1 LNFKLTIVR
10 RNEDFLN
17 KPLYS
22 DLRVKRSEVTAKLPE
37 SFMENR
43 PDMYSAVLQSS
54 IHLILSHH
62 SDLFDQK
69 SIEILD
75 QILNLN
81 EKSLILLSRA
91 IGRKFAWLR
100 VDSFFQYLPIEND
113 LEDVLNDL
121 LDSNI
126 LETLESDSKLDFDY
140 IWDASSCLQEDELK
154 SFSRLIS
161 NGPNKGG
168 EG

>member
-1 LNFKLTIVR
+1 
-10 RNEDFLN
+10 
-17 KPLYS
+17 
-22 DLRVKRSEVTAKLPE
+22 
-37 SFMENR
+37 MEMR

-54 IHLILSHH
+54 IQLILSHH
-62 SDLFDQK
+62 SDLFDQN
-69 SIEILD
+69 SIDVLE
-75 QILNLN
+75 QILNID
-81 EKSLILLSRA
+81 EKGLILLSRA
-91 IGRKFAWLR
+91 ISRKFTWLR
-100 VDSFFQYLPIEND
+100 VDSFFKYLPIEND

-126 LETLESDSKLDFDY
+126 LEILDSESNFDFDCV
-140 IWDASSCLQEDELK
+140 WDASSCLQEDELK

>member
-1 LNFKLTIVR
+1 LKVSNLDI
-10 RNEDFLN
+10 
-17 KPLYS
+17 
-22 DLRVKRSEVTAKLPE
+22 
-37 SFMENR
+37 MEMR

-62 SDLFDQK
+62 SDLFDQN
-69 SIEILD
+69 SIDILE
-75 QILNLN
+75 QITNLN
-81 EKSLILLSRA
+81 EKGLILLSRA
-91 IGRKFAWLR
+91 IGRKFTWLR
-100 VDSFFQYLPIEND
+100 VDSFFKYLPIEND

-121 LDSNI
+121 LDSDI
-126 LETLESDSKLDFDY
+126 LEILDSESKLDFDSV
-140 IWDASSCLQEDELK
+140 WDASSCLQEDELK

>member
-1 LNFKLTIVR
+1 VR
-10 RNEDFLN
+10 RNEDIMHELFYL
-17 KPLYS
+17 
-22 DLRVKRSEVTAKLPE
+22 DLGLKMSEVTAKLPE
-37 SFMENR
+37 NFAENR
-43 PDMYSAVLQSS
+43 PDIYSTVLQSS

-69 SIEILD
+69 SIKILD
-75 QILNLN
+75 QILHLN
-81 EKSLILLSRA
+81 EKGLILLSRA

-100 VDSFFQYLPIEND
+100 VDSFFKYLPIEND

-121 LDSNI
+121 LDSNL
-126 LETLESDSKLDFDY
+126 LETLDSDSKLDFDC
-140 IWDASSCLQEDELK
+140 IWDASLCLQEDELK